1 MAQLT
6 FVSARLHPVPCRCHV
21 RTAAPPAD
29 PACRPFSTA
38 IQQLKKYAI
47 VNAQLSAA
55 RQGVLC
61 ATGGASVVL
70 TQPNGSSI
78 NLHKDA
84 FTVGTAAA
92 ADIRIEGG
100 NCEAEHALIERKS
113 GRVFCTGGRP
123 LYGLIG
129 LFRL

>member
-1 MAQLT
+1 ML
-6 FVSARLHPVPCRCHV
+6 C
-21 RTAAPPAD
+21 TASGAN
-29 PACRPFSTA
+29 
-38 IQQLKKYAI
+38 
-47 VNAQLSAA
+47 V
-55 RQGVLC
+55 
-61 ATGGASVVL
+61 GASPVL
-70 TQPNGSSI
+70 TQPSGSSI

-123 LYGLIG
+123 TAQWAVWFVPTVKWRSLSEFGLLWTLY
-129 LFRL
+129 